1 MSPKTASPVAKK
13 RKVSP
18 RTATK
23 ETVSEK
29 ENVSQ
34 ESAAHETPRTVA
46 EIPIPKKEKVSK
58 DPNPKK
64 RKVSPKIA
72 SKKLK
77 HYNLDTINKN
87 KNKLLK

>member
-1 MSPKTASPVAKK
+1 
-13 RKVSP
+13 VSSKA
-18 RTATK
+18 ATK

-34 ESAAHETPRTVA
+34 ESAAHETPRTVG

-64 RKVSPKIA
+64 RKVPKKCFQKI
-72 SKKLK
+72 KTL
-77 HYNLDTINKN
+77 
-87 KNKLLK
+87 